1 MPQRGPVPLA
11 PHVRALRGN
20 THDEPIPAAP
30 SAATGRIPKPP
41 DWMTAGQKA
50 IWKDIQ
56 KHAPKDLLARVD
68 AGVLMVYVTHRF
80 AFEAIAADCGDNTL
94 LLTKRARELELHQK
108 AMLKAAAALG
118 LDPSTR
124 ARIRFPATEAPK
136 QKTLFERMRDSA

>member
-1 MPQRGPVPLA
+1 MPQRGPVPLT

-20 THDEPIPAAP
+20 THDEPIPAMAAP
-30 SAATGRIPKPP
+30 ATGKIPKPP
-41 DWMTAGQKA
+41 DWMSAGQKT
-50 IWKDIQ
+50 IWKEIQ

-68 AGVLMVYVTHRF
+68 AGVLVVYVTHRY
-80 AFEAIAADCGDNTL
+80 AFESIAADCGENTL
-94 LLTKRARELELHQK
+94 LLTKRARELDLHQK

-124 ARIRFPATEAPK
+124 ARIRVPATAAPK